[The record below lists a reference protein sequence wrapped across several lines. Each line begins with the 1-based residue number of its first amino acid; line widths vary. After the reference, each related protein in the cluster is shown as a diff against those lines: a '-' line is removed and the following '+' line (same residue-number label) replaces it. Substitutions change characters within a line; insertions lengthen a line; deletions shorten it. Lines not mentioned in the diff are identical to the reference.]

1 MMKGNIYMYRLTQRV
16 FVAAL
21 TMSLAAPLFAMS
33 DRNDDVARIQHS
45 REVFEEV
52 MQTPDKGVPREIL
65 EGAQC
70 VAIVPSEKSFAIG
83 FGGTYGKGIAMC
95 RTAAGWGAPMF
106 IHVGGGSWGLQL
118 GGESTDV
125 IMIFRSRKGLESLL
139 TNKMKIGGDMS
150 AAAGP
155 VGRNASAATDAG
167 MKAEILTY
175 ARSRG
180 AFAGIS
186 LNGDVVQPDT
196 SGDKALYGGT
206 SWKQI
211 LAGKVRGPNEARQ
224 LEAALNRYS
233 RSEGK

>member
-1 MMKGNIYMYRLTQRV
+1 MMAVLA
-16 FVAAL
+16 F
-21 TMSLAAPLFAMS
+21 SLIAPAFAFS
-33 DRNDDVARIQHS
+33 DRTDDVARIQHS
-45 REVFEEV
+45 RQIFEEV
-52 MQTPDKGVPREIL
+52 MQTPDTAVPREVL

-95 RTAAGWGAPMF
+95 RANGSWAAPMF
-106 IHVGGGSWGLQL
+106 VHVGGGSWGLQL

-125 IMIFRSRKGLESLL
+125 IMVFRTRKGLESLL
-139 TNKMKIGGDMS
+139 TDKVKIGGDVS

-167 MKAEILTY
+167 MQAEILTY

-180 AFAGIS
+180 AFAGVS

-196 SGDKALYGGT
+196 SGDKALYGAS

-211 LAGKVRGPNEARQ
+211 LAGKVSTPSVARS
-224 LEAALNRYS
+224 LVAALNRYS
-233 RSEGK
+233 RSQDN